1 MPTTTLR
8 QQTSLPLTW
17 AQLDGNYVTVIRRN
31 IQSQFTTYN
40 GFGSDILYTNSND
53 GARFLDDTERFDNFR
68 GRGAI
73 AIGYNADQRSSGAQA
88 SLTEADNIAIGSEAI
103 SGGSS
108 YSSSFIG
115 IGFRAGRYAQ
125 SSYNTSN
132 YGSIFI
138 GAYTGYDYNN
148 HAEGNICI
156 GHQAGSLSLFSGGAD
171 YQQDH
176 CIMIGLQTQ
185 AGNRQNTV
193 DSSSNSINIGNS
205 IQYFNMPTTQG
216 KFAFGYTSWAP
227 FSTLTHTV
235 TVNGDVLASGDITA
249 FSDETLKKDIKVIK
263 NQLGVLDIIKGVQFN
278 RKDNGK
284 EDIGVI
290 AQDVEKAF
298 PELVCTTSDGIKG
311 VTYNGLVGVLLSIIQ
326 ELSADID
333 KMEEQW
339 Q

>member
-1 MPTTTLR
+1 MPQTVLR
-8 QQTSLPLTW
+8 QMAGVPLTH
-17 AQLDGNYVTVIRRN
+17 AQLDSNYVIVTRRN

-40 GFGSDILYTNSND
+40 GFGSDILFTNSIQ
-53 GARFLDDTERFDNFR
+53 GAKFLDDTERYDNFR

-73 AIGYNADQRSSGAQA
+73 AIGFKADEKSSGAQA

-103 SGGSS
+103 SGGNS
-108 YSSSFIG
+108 YTSSFIG
-115 IGFRAGRYAQ
+115 IGYRAGRFGGG
-125 SSYNTSN
+125 SYNTSN

-138 GAYTGYDYNN
+138 GGYTGYDYNN
-148 HAEGNICI
+148 DAEGNICI

-176 CIMIGLQTQ
+176 CIMIGWKVQ

-205 IQYFNMPTTQG
+205 IQFFDNPWGG
-216 KFAFGYTSWAP
+216 KYAFGYTSWAP
-227 FSTLTHTV
+227 FNTLIHTV
-235 TVNGDVLASGDITA
+235 SVNGDVLASGDITA